1 MMIVHSAAGPSA
13 LPAGRRPTETRRVET
28 DRNGLEVLTR
38 EQCLALL
45 ETVPVGRIVVTISAL
60 PVILPVHFAVVDG
73 TVVIRTSPGTKL
85 ATATRNTVVAFEAD
99 SVDPSGEV
107 GWSVAVTGT
116 AGQVSDPMERQR
128 LLELPLPEWAG
139 GNESHFIR
147 ITPVVVSGRRLPAG
161 ATRRTSLHA
170 S

>member
-1 MMIVHSAAGPSA
+1 M
-13 LPAGRRPTETRRVET
+13 ET
-28 DRNGLEVLTR
+28 DRNGLEVLSR
-38 EQCLALL
+38 EECLTLL

-99 SVDPSGEV
+99 SVDADGEV

-116 AGQVSDPMERQR
+116 AASVSDPTERQA
-128 LLELPLPEWAG
+128 LLKLPLPEWAG
-139 GNESHFIR
+139 GTDSHFIR

-161 ATRRTSLHA
+161 RTLPGPSVPA
-170 S
+170 KAG

>member
-1 MMIVHSAAGPSA
+1 M
-13 LPAGRRPTETRRVET
+13 ET
-28 DRNGLEVLTR
+28 DRNGLEVLSR
-38 EQCLALL
+38 EECLALL

-60 PVILPVHFAVVDG
+60 PVILPVHFSVVDG

-99 SVDPSGEV
+99 SVDAQGEV

-116 AGQVSDPMERQR
+116 AASVSDPVERQALMR
-128 LLELPLPEWAG
+128 LPLPEWAG
-139 GNESHFIR
+139 GADSHFIR

-161 ATRRTSLHA
+161 ARLARSSA
-170 S
+170 PA